1 MNELKNVAIK
11 TRFPL
16 APFTTFRIGGPAR
29 FFIEATTE
37 EEARAAMLFARAH
50 NLPLF
55 PLGAGSNVLVPD
67 EGVAGVV
74 LRLALREISFET
86 AGDDELLVA
95 GAGTPW
101 EEVVAAAGERSI
113 FGIENLA
120 GIPGT
125 IGGAAV
131 QNIGAYGAELSEVF
145 EYADVIDSLSGKR
158 RRIGR
163 SEAAFAYRSSF
174 FKEHR
179 ELIIVRVALRLAKF
193 ARVNVGYPDLAQAL
207 ASGTPLTTPLEV
219 ARMVRAIRTAK
230 LPSLAE
236 EGTAGSFFKNPLLSH
251 EHAAALASRFPG
263 LPVFPQAGDCTKVS
277 LAWILDHVLAL
288 KGHARGRVR
297 LYEKQPLIM
306 VAERSA
312 TSAEV
317 DALASEVRDRVC
329 AATGITIER
338 EVETFGR

>member
-1 MNELKNVAIK
+1 MKVEENV
-11 TRFPL
+11 PL
-16 APFTTFRIGGPAR
+16 APFTTFRIGGPAQV
-29 FFIEATTE
+29 FIEAGSE
-37 EEARAAMLFARAH
+37 EEILTTLALAREGG
-50 NLPLF
+50 LPLYV
-55 PLGAGSNVLVPD
+55 LGAGSNMLVPD

-125 IGGAAV
+125 VGGAAV

-145 EYADVIDSLSGKR
+145 EYADVIDSTTGKV

-207 ASGTPLTTPLEV
+207 ASGMPLTTPLEV
-219 ARMVRAIRTAK
+219 ARTVRAIRTTK

-251 EHAAALASRFPG
+251 ERAAALASRFPG

-306 VAERSA
+306 VAERDA

-317 DALASEVRDRVC
+317 DALASEVHDRVC
-329 AATGITIER
+329 EATSITIER